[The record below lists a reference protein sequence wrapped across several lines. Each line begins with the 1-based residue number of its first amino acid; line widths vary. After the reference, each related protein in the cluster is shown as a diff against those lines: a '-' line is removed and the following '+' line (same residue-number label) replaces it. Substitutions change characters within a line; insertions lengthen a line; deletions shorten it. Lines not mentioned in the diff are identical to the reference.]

1 MKQPAVAHKLVASV
15 AREAAGQLYE
25 KLMSD
30 NELWLAWKRQNPEL
44 GPKALE
50 ARFVA
55 RNAEKCLAFA
65 RATLAAMLRSPGLD
79 PATGD
84 MIMEALALDQTLPGR
99 VPHQRAV
106 EIINP
111 AALRQE

>member
-1 MKQPAVAHKLVASV
+1 MKQPAVAHKLVAAV

-25 KLMSD
+25 KLMGD
-30 NELWLAWKRQNPEL
+30 NELFLEWKRQNP
-44 GPKALE
+44 GASPKQLE
-50 ARFVA
+50 RRFIA
-55 RNAEKCLAFA
+55 ENAGKCVAFA